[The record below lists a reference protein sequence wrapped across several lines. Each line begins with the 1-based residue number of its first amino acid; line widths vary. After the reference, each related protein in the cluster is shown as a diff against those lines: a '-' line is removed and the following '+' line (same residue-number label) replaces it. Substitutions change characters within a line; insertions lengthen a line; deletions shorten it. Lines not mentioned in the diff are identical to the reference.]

1 MEIFIEFLSQ
11 NPWSIFTLLAVVAL
25 GEIIKLAQPRFRTN
39 RLPLVLLP
47 LSIALSIAFGGIN
60 AFSVVI
66 GIVVALVSYGGYD
79 VIKAFFIVLKGGKD
93 A

>member
-11 NPWSIFTLLAVVAL
+11 NPWSIFVLVAVVAL

-39 RLPLVLLP
+39 RLPLILLP
-47 LSIALSIAFGGIN
+47 VSIALSIAFGGFN

-79 VIKAFFIVLKGGKD
+79 MIKAFSGALKGGKD